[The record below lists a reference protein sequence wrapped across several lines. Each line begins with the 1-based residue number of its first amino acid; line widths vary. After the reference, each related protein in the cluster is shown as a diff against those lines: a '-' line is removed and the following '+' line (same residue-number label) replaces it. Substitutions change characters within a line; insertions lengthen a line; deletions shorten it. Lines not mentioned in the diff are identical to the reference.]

1 LRFFAGA
8 LPRIVAFDDYLQG
21 QDMALGAKG
30 PRVAIIHYWLVGMR
44 GGERVLERL
53 LRLYPGA
60 DIFTH
65 VVRPDRLSDT
75 IRAHRIQTTFIA
87 KLPGAQRFYQHYL
100 PLMPMALEALDL
112 RGYDL
117 VISSEAG
124 PAKGVIAPPDA
135 FHLCYCHSPMRY
147 LWDHFHDYHAR
158 AGWLS
163 KRVMPPMFHR
173 LRQWDAI
180 SAQRP
185 DRVLANSAFIARRIR
200 KSWGRD
206 AAVVHPPID
215 VARFGLSD
223 TVDGPYLWVGQ
234 MTPYKRADLVVDA
247 FARLGLPLLMVGTG
261 EMAADVARRATPNVT
276 IVPRLDFAALT
287 RAYAQ
292 CRALI
297 FPAEEDFGMIPVEAN
312 ASGRPVIAYAGGG
325 ARETVIDGETGLFF
339 DEQSVESLIDAV
351 ERCEAW
357 LSDFSP
363 AAALANARR
372 FAPEVFD
379 AGIRAAVAQGL
390 GLETDLRD
398 ASTPIRRIG

>member
-1 LRFFAGA
+1 
-8 LPRIVAFDDYLQG
+8 
-21 QDMALGAKG
+21 MN

-65 VVRPDRLSDT
+65 VVRPEALSAT

-87 KLPGAQRFYQHYL
+87 KLPGALRFYQHYL

-147 LWDHFHDYHAR
+147 LWDHFHDYQAR
-158 AGWLS
+158 AGWLTR
-163 KRVMPPMFHR
+163 RVMPPMFHR

-180 SAQRP
+180 SGQRP
-185 DRVLANSAFIARRIR
+185 DQVVANSAFIARRIR

-206 AAVVHPPID
+206 AGVIHPPID
-215 VARFGLSD
+215 VARFGPSA
-223 TVDGPYLWVGQ
+223 TPTGQYLWVGQ
-234 MTPYKRADLVVDA
+234 MTPYKRADLVADA
-247 FARLGLPLLMVGTG
+247 FSRLGLPLLMVGTG
-261 EMAADVARRATPNVT
+261 EMAVDVARRAAPNIT
-276 IVPRLDFAALT
+276 IVPRLDFAQLT

-292 CRALI
+292 CRALV

-325 ARETVIDGETGLFF
+325 ARETIIDGRTGLFF
-339 DEQSVESLIDAV
+339 DEQSVDALIDAV
-351 ERCEAW
+351 ERCERW
-357 LSDFSP
+357 LGDFSP
-363 AAALANARR
+363 DAAMANARR

-379 AGIRAAVAQGL
+379 TAIRAAVAQGL
-390 GLETDLRD
+390 GIAPDHDQGTG
-398 ASTPIRRIG
+398 TVRRFG

>member
-1 LRFFAGA
+1 
-8 LPRIVAFDDYLQG
+8 
-21 QDMALGAKG
+21 MALGTQA

-53 LRLYPGA
+53 LRLFPGA

-65 VVRPDRLSDT
+65 VVRHDRLSDT

-87 KLPGAQRFYQHYL
+87 RLPGARRFYQHYL
-100 PLMPMALEALDL
+100 PLMPMALEHIDL

-117 VISSEAG
+117 VISSESG

-158 AGWLS
+158 SGWLTR
-163 KRVMPPMFHR
+163 RVMPPLFHG
-173 LRQWDAI
+173 LRQWDAA

-185 DRVLANSAFIARRIR
+185 DRVLANSAFIARRVR
-200 KSWGRD
+200 KAWGRE
-206 AAVVHPPID
+206 AGVLHPPVD
-215 VARFGLSD
+215 VARFAPSD
-223 TVDGPYLWVGQ
+223 MVGSHYLWVGQ

-247 FARLGLPLLMVGTG
+247 FARLGLPLVMVGSG
-261 EMAADVARRATPNVT
+261 ELAQSVARRATKNIT
-276 IVPRLDFAALT
+276 IIPRLDFAGLA

-292 CRALI
+292 CRALV
-297 FPAEEDFGMIPVEAN
+297 FPAEEDFGLIPVEAQ
-312 ASGRPVIAYAGGG
+312 ASGRPVIAFAGGG
-325 ARETVIDGETGLFF
+325 ARETVVEGETGLFF
-339 DEQSVESLIDAV
+339 DRQSVESLIDAV

-357 LSDFSP
+357 LGDFSP
-363 AAALANARR
+363 AAAVGNARR

-390 GLETDLRD
+390 GTEPERRPLS
-398 ASTPIRRIG
+398 AAIRRTG

>member
-1 LRFFAGA
+1 M
-8 LPRIVAFDDYLQG
+8 AFR
-21 QDMALGAKG
+21 ANG

-53 LRLYPGA
+53 LHLYPGA

-65 VVRPDRLSDT
+65 VVRPDAMSDT
-75 IRAHRIQTTFIA
+75 IRAHRIQTSFIA

-124 PAKGVIAPPDA
+124 PAKGVITPPDA

-158 AGWLS
+158 AGWLT
-163 KRVMPPMFHR
+163 KRVMPPIFHR
-173 LRQWDAI
+173 MRQWDAI

-206 AAVVHPPID
+206 ANVVHPPID
-215 VARFGLSD
+215 VTRFGVSD
-223 TVDGPYLWVGQ
+223 SVGARYLWVGQ
-234 MTPYKRADLVVDA
+234 MTPYKRADLVADA

-261 EMAADVARRATPNVT
+261 EMAADVARCATPNIT
-276 IVPRLDFAALT
+276 IVPRLDFAQLT
-287 RAYAQ
+287 AAYAQ
-292 CRALI
+292 CRALV

-325 ARETVIDGETGLFF
+325 ARETIIDGETGLFF
-339 DEQSVESLIDAV
+339 QEQSVDALIDAV
-351 ERCEAW
+351 ERCESW
-357 LSDFSP
+357 LHDFSP
-363 AAALANARR
+363 NAALASARR

-390 GLETDLRD
+390 GTDEDWHD
-398 ASTPIRRIG
+398 ASIPIRRIG